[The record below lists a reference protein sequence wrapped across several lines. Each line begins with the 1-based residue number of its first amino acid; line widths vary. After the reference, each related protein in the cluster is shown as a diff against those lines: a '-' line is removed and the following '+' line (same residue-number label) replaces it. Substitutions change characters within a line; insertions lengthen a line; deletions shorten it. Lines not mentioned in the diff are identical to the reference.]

1 MDMINNF
8 INNFVL
14 QLSSWGLI
22 GGFFLILLESIIPAL
37 PLGVFI
43 GMNMLAFG
51 NVTGFFL
58 SYFSTIIGCMV
69 SFSVFKYVVKDL
81 VLRILNNKTIEKVE
95 VYMEKIKK
103 LDFNCLVILIALPI
117 TPASLINMAAGLAK
131 MDSKKYLLALLI
143 GKLAIVYFW
152 GYIGSSILKDIKNPQ
167 VILKMIIL
175 VLITY
180 IISKII
186 EKIIKVEE

>member
-1 MDMINNF
+1 MDMINNL

-22 GGFFLILLESIIPAL
+22 GGFFLILLESIIPVL

-117 TPASLINMAAGLAK
+117 TPASLINMLAGLAK
-131 MDSKKYLLALLI
+131 MASKKYLLALII

-152 GYIGSSILKDIKNPQ
+152 SYIGSSILKDIKNPQ

>member
-8 INNFVL
+8 INTFVL
-14 QLSSWGLI
+14 HLSSWGLI
-22 GGFFLILLESIIPAL
+22 GGFFLIFLESIIPAL

-43 GMNMLAFG
+43 GMNILAFG

-58 SYFSTIIGCMV
+58 SYFSTIIGCML

-95 VYMEKIKK
+95 VYMKKIKK

-143 GKLAIVYFW
+143 GKLSIVYFW

>member
-8 INNFVL
+8 INTFVL
-14 QLSSWGLI
+14 HLSSWGLI

-43 GMNMLAFG
+43 GMNILAFG

-58 SYFSTIIGCMV
+58 SYFSTIIGCML

-143 GKLAIVYFW
+143 GKLSIVYFW

>member
-22 GGFFLILLESIIPAL
+22 GGFFLIFLESIIPAL

-81 VLRILNNKTIEKVE
+81 VLRILYNKTIEKVE

-117 TPASLINMAAGLAK
+117 TPASLINMVAGLAK

>member
-8 INNFVL
+8 INTFVL
-14 QLSSWGLI
+14 HLSSWGLI

-143 GKLAIVYFW
+143 GKLSIVYFW

>member
-14 QLSSWGLI
+14 QLSSWGLV

-117 TPASLINMAAGLAK
+117 TPASLINVAAGLAK

>member
-37 PLGVFI
+37 PLGLFI

>member
-22 GGFFLILLESIIPAL
+22 GGFFLIFLESIIPAL

-81 VLRILNNKTIEKVE
+81 VLRMLNNKTIEKVE

>member
-1 MDMINNF
+1 MDMINNL

-51 NVTGFFL
+51 NVTGFCL
-58 SYFSTIIGCMV
+58 SYVSTIIGCMV

>member
-1 MDMINNF
+1 MNMINNF
-8 INNFVL
+8 INTFVL
-14 QLSSWGLI
+14 HLSSWGLI

-43 GMNMLAFG
+43 GMNILAFG

-58 SYFSTIIGCMV
+58 SYFSTIIGCML

-143 GKLAIVYFW
+143 GKLSIVYFW

>member
-81 VLRILNNKTIEKVE
+81 VLRMLNNKTIEKVE

>member
-22 GGFFLILLESIIPAL
+22 GGFFLIFLESIIPAL

-117 TPASLINMAAGLAK
+117 TPASLINMVAGLAK

-152 GYIGSSILKDIKNPQ
+152 GYIGSNILKDIKNPQ

>member
-1 MDMINNF
+1 MDMINNL

-81 VLRILNNKTIEKVE
+81 VLRILNNKTISLGQ
-95 VYMEKIKK
+95 IKK
-103 LDFNCLVILIALPI
+103 KEDA
-117 TPASLINMAAGLAK
+117 
-131 MDSKKYLLALLI
+131 
-143 GKLAIVYFW
+143 
-152 GYIGSSILKDIKNPQ
+152 
-167 VILKMIIL
+167 
-175 VLITY
+175 
-180 IISKII
+180 
-186 EKIIKVEE
+186 IKVRKEAELLYFGFNL

>member
-8 INNFVL
+8 INTFVSH
-14 QLSSWGLI
+14 LSSWGLI

-43 GMNMLAFG
+43 GMNILAFG
-51 NVTGFFL
+51 NVTGFLL
-58 SYFSTIIGCMV
+58 SYFSTIIGCML
-69 SFSVFKYVVKDL
+69 SFSLFKYVVKDL
-81 VLRILNNKTIEKVE
+81 VLRILNNKTIAKVE

-103 LDFNCLVILIALPI
+103 LDFNCLVILIALPV
-117 TPASLINMAAGLAK
+117 TPASLVNVAAGLSK

-143 GKLAIVYFW
+143 GKLSIVYFW

>member
-8 INNFVL
+8 INTFVL

-22 GGFFLILLESIIPAL
+22 GGFFLIFLESIIPAL

-143 GKLAIVYFW
+143 GKLSIVYFW

>member
-1 MDMINNF
+1 
-8 INNFVL
+8 
-14 QLSSWGLI
+14 
-22 GGFFLILLESIIPAL
+22 
-37 PLGVFI
+37 
-43 GMNMLAFG
+43 ML
-51 NVTGFFL
+51 
-58 SYFSTIIGCMV
+58 

-143 GKLAIVYFW
+143 GKLSIVYFW

>member
-8 INNFVL
+8 INTFVL
-14 QLSSWGLI
+14 HLSSWGLI

-58 SYFSTIIGCMV
+58 SYFSTIIGCML

-143 GKLAIVYFW
+143 GKLSIVYFW

>member
-8 INNFVL
+8 INTFVL
-14 QLSSWGLI
+14 HLSSWGLI

-43 GMNMLAFG
+43 GMNILAFG

-58 SYFSTIIGCMV
+58 SYFSTIIGCML

-81 VLRILNNKTIEKVE
+81 VLRILNNKTIAKVE

-143 GKLAIVYFW
+143 GKLSIVYFW

-186 EKIIKVEE
+186 AKIIKVEE

>member
-1 MDMINNF
+1 MDMINNL

-58 SYFSTIIGCMV
+58 SYFSTIIGCMI

-117 TPASLINMAAGLAK
+117 TPASLINMVAGLAK

-186 EKIIKVEE
+186 EQIIKVEE

>member
-8 INNFVL
+8 INTFVL
-14 QLSSWGLI
+14 HLSSWGLI

-43 GMNMLAFG
+43 GINMLAFG

-58 SYFSTIIGCMV
+58 SYFSTIIGCML

-143 GKLAIVYFW
+143 GKLSIVYFW

>member
-1 MDMINNF
+1 MDMINNL

-58 SYFSTIIGCMV
+58 SYFSTIIGCMI

-186 EKIIKVEE
+186 EQIIKVEE

>member
-1 MDMINNF
+1 MDMINNL

-22 GGFFLILLESIIPAL
+22 GGFFLIFLESIIPAL

-95 VYMEKIKK
+95 VYI
-103 LDFNCLVILIALPI
+103 
-117 TPASLINMAAGLAK
+117 
-131 MDSKKYLLALLI
+131 
-143 GKLAIVYFW
+143 
-152 GYIGSSILKDIKNPQ
+152 
-167 VILKMIIL
+167 
-175 VLITY
+175 
-180 IISKII
+180 
-186 EKIIKVEE
+186 

>member
-1 MDMINNF
+1 MDMINNL

-58 SYFSTIIGCMV
+58 SYFSTIIGCMI

-175 VLITY
+175 VLIPY

-186 EKIIKVEE
+186 EQIIKVEE